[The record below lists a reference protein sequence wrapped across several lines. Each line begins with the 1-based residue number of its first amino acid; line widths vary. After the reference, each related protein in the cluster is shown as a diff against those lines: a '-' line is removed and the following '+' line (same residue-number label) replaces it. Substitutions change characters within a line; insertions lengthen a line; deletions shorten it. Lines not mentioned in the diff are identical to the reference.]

1 MRYGNTRSVEWRDGL
16 WMPRKLPRGQ
26 TIAKHVFSSLP
37 GFFGAARAM
46 NALLSYQRYAAFVI
60 TGLVLVGS
68 VVGAAFYSKWM
79 LLLVLTAGGLF
90 LLGVRDLRQYKHSI
104 LRNYPVVGH
113 LRFLLESFRPE
124 IRQYIIESDHDE
136 VPFSREDR
144 GLVYQRAKGAED
156 KRPFG
161 TIENVYSSGYAWLT
175 HSALPVTIVETDF
188 RIHVGGPAC
197 KQPYSAS
204 LYNISAM
211 SFGSLSANAILALNS
226 GARMGG
232 FAHDTGEGGISQ
244 YHRKGGGDLIYQ
256 VASGYFGCR
265 NDDGSFS
272 PEQFKRLSSDPQIK
286 MIEIKLSQGAK
297 PGHGG
302 MLPASKISPEIA
314 QARGIPMGVDCVSP
328 AAHSTFSTPVG
339 LMEFVS
345 RLRERSVGKPVGFK
359 LCIGHRRE
367 FMSMVKAMLK
377 TGIVPDFIVVDGAE
391 GGTGAAPVEFV
402 NRVGMPMLEG
412 LTFVHNTLR
421 GAGLRDQVKIG
432 AAGKIVTAFDIART
446 LALGADWCNAAR
458 GFMFSIGCIQAQSC
472 HTNRCPVGIAT
483 QDPVRQ
489 RAIDVGDKSQRVARF
504 HRNTMK
510 VLGEIAGAAGLSHPS
525 DFMPY
530 HFMFRQKDNEFLDG
544 NEAYPY
550 LPEGF
555 LVRDEEF
562 PELADWYSRW
572 GRAHADSF
580 APPEIPHG
588 PFQKR
593 RKVKDAEAPGLVS
606 MS

>member
-1 MRYGNTRSVEWRDGL
+1 MVSIIFSHQRYTVFVGVGL
-16 WMPRKLPRGQ
+16 
-26 TIAKHVFSSLP
+26 IALASLA
-37 GFFGAARAM
+37 GAA
-46 NALLSYQRYAAFVI
+46 L
-60 TGLVLVGS
+60 
-68 VVGAAFYSKWM
+68 YSKW
-79 LLLVLTAGGLF
+79 LLVVATLCGGLF
-90 LLGVRDLRQYKHSI
+90 LLGVHDLFQRRHSI

-113 LRFLLESFRPE
+113 LRFLLEGFRPE
-124 IRQYIIESDHDE
+124 IRQYIIEGDHEE
-136 VPFSREDR
+136 VPFSRQAR
-144 GLVYQRAKGAED
+144 GLVYQRAKGVED

-161 TIENVYSSGYAWLT
+161 TIENVYGSGYAWLT
-175 HSALPVTIVETDF
+175 HSASPVAITDTNF
-188 RIHVGGPAC
+188 RVRIGGSAC
-197 KQPYSAS
+197 KQTYDAS

-211 SFGSLSANAILALNS
+211 SFGSLSANAILSLNT
-226 GARMGG
+226 GAKKGG
-232 FAHDTGEGGISQ
+232 FAHDTGEGGISR
-244 YHRKGGGDLIYQ
+244 YHRQGGGDLIYQ

-265 NDDGSFS
+265 TDDGSFS
-272 PEQFKRLSSDPQIK
+272 PKKFAEIAADPQIR

-314 QARGIPMGVDCVSP
+314 EARGIPMGVDCVSP
-328 AAHSTFSTPVG
+328 AAHGTFSTPIG
-339 LMEFVS
+339 LMQFVGQ
-345 RLRERSVGKPVGFK
+345 LRALSGGKPVGIK

-377 TGIVPDFIVVDGAE
+377 TGIIPDFIVVDGAE
-391 GGTGAAPVEFV
+391 GGTGAAPVEFA

-421 GAGLRDQVKIG
+421 GAGIRHEVKIG
-432 AAGKIVTAFDIART
+432 AAGKIVSAFDIARVV
-446 LALGADWCNAAR
+446 ALGADWCNAAR
-458 GFMFSIGCIQAQSC
+458 GFMFAIGCIQAQAC
-472 HTNRCPVGIAT
+472 HTNKCPVGIAT

-489 RAIDVGDKSQRVARF
+489 RALDVGDKSDRVARF

-510 VLGEIAGAAGLSHPS
+510 ALGEIAGSAGLSNPS

-555 LVRDEEF
+555 LVAGEEI

-572 GRAHADSF
+572 DRANAESF

-588 PFQKR
+588 PFQR
-593 RKVKDAEAPGLVS
+593 RKAA
-606 MS
+606 

>member
-1 MRYGNTRSVEWRDGL
+1 MMRT
-16 WMPRKLPRGQ
+16 
-26 TIAKHVFSSLP
+26 F
-37 GFFGAARAM
+37 
-46 NALLSYQRYAAFVI
+46 LSYQRYTVFFIVA
-60 TGLVLVGS
+60 LVLAAS
-68 VVGAAFYSKWM
+68 LAGAAFYSSW
-79 LLLVLTAGGLF
+79 LLLLALVAGALF
-90 LLGVRDLRQYKHSI
+90 SLGIHDVRQNRHAI

-136 VPFSREDR
+136 VPFSRQAR
-144 GLVYQRAKGAED
+144 ALVYQRAKGEED

-161 TIENVYSSGYAWLT
+161 TTENVYGSGYAWLT
-175 HSALPVTIVETDF
+175 HSATPVHIADSDF
-188 RIHVGGPAC
+188 RVVVGGPAC

-211 SFGSLSANAILALNS
+211 SFGSLSASAIRALNN
-226 GARMGG
+226 GARKGG
-232 FAHDTGEGGISQ
+232 FAHDTGEGSISRH
-244 YHRKGGGDLIYQ
+244 HRQGGGDLIYQ

-272 PEQFKRLSSDPQIK
+272 PEKFVELAGDPQIR

-314 QARGIPMGVDCVSP
+314 EARGIPMGIDCVSP

-339 LMEFVS
+339 LMEFLGQL
-345 RLRERSVGKPVGFK
+345 RLLSGGKPVGFK

-367 FMSMVKAMLK
+367 FMSMVKAMLE

-391 GGTGAAPVEFV
+391 GGTGAAPVEFA

-421 GAGLRDQVKIG
+421 GAGIRDQVRIG
-432 AAGKIVTAFDIART
+432 AAGKIVSAFDIARAI
-446 LALGADWCNAAR
+446 ALGADWCNAAR
-458 GFMFSIGCIQAQSC
+458 GFMFAIGCIQAQAC
-472 HTNRCPVGIAT
+472 HTNKCPVGIAT
-483 QDPVRQ
+483 QDPLRQ
-489 RAIDVGDKSQRVARF
+489 RAIDVGDKSDRVARF

-510 VLGEIAGAAGLSHPS
+510 ALGEIAGAAGLNHPS

-555 LVRDEEF
+555 LVSGEEI
-562 PELADWYSRW
+562 PGLADWYSRW
-572 GRAHADSF
+572 NRASATSF

-588 PFQKR
+588 PFQS
-593 RKVKDAEAPGLVS
+593 RKAA
-606 MS
+606 

>member
-1 MRYGNTRSVEWRDGL
+1 MI
-16 WMPRKLPRGQ
+16 K
-26 TIAKHVFSSLP
+26 TIILH
-37 GFFGAARAM
+37 
-46 NALLSYQRYAAFVI
+46 QRYLVFVA
-60 TGLVLVGS
+60 TGLISIAALA
-68 VVGAAFYSKWM
+68 GAILYSPWL
-79 LLLVLTAGGLF
+79 LLLVAVSGALF
-90 LLGVRDLRQYKHSI
+90 LLGLHDLHQHKHSI
-104 LRNYPVVGH
+104 LRNYPIVGH
-113 LRFLLESFRPE
+113 LRFVLESFRPE
-124 IRQYIIESDHDE
+124 IRQYLIESDNDQ
-136 VPFSREDR
+136 VPFSREHR
-144 GLVYQRAKGAED
+144 GLVYQRAKGVED

-161 TIENVYSSGYAWLT
+161 TIENVYGSGYAWLT
-175 HSALPVTIVETDF
+175 HSATPVSIADTDF
-188 RIHVGGPAC
+188 RVRIGGSAC
-197 KQPYSAS
+197 RQPYDAS
-204 LYNISAM
+204 LFNISAM
-211 SFGSLSANAILALNS
+211 SFGSLSANAILALNN
-226 GARMGG
+226 GARKGG
-232 FAHDTGEGGISQ
+232 FAHDTGEGSISR
-244 YHRKGGGDLIYQ
+244 YHRQGGGDLIYQ

-272 PEQFKRLSSDPQIK
+272 AEKFAELSADPQIK

-302 MLPASKISPEIA
+302 MLPASKISPEISE
-314 QARGIPMGVDCVSP
+314 ARGIPMGVDCISP
-328 AAHSTFSTPVG
+328 AAHGTFSTPVG
-339 LMEFVS
+339 LMRFVGQ
-345 RLRERSVGKPVGFK
+345 LRELSGGKPVGFK

-391 GGTGAAPVEFV
+391 GGTGAAPVEFA

-421 GAGLRDQVKIG
+421 GAGIRDQVRIG
-432 AAGKIVTAFDIART
+432 AAGKIVSAFDIART

-458 GFMFSIGCIQAQSC
+458 GFMFAIGCMQAQSC
-472 HTNRCPVGIAT
+472 HTNCCPVGIAT

-489 RAIDVGDKSQRVARF
+489 RAIDVGDKSDRVARF
-504 HRNTMK
+504 HGNTMK
-510 VLGEIAGAAGLSHPS
+510 ALGEIAGAAGLSHPS

-555 LVRDEEF
+555 LLADQEI

-572 GRAHADSF
+572 DRANAESF

-588 PFQKR
+588 PFQR
-593 RKVKDAEAPGLVS
+593 RKAA
-606 MS
+606 